1 MAIWLMLLSS
11 LYAVVSISIVT
22 VIATAIYTAFF
33 FVALPS
39 LSHPSFVSHPFH
51 ICMLFLAINS
61 LDFLFRLQTLPHI
74 TMHNLFLSPSQ

>member
-1 MAIWLMLLSS
+1 MLLSS

-22 VIATAIYTAFF
+22 VIATAIFTAFF
-33 FVALPS
+33 FLLLLFVPS
-39 LSHPSFVSHPFH
+39 LSHPCFVSHPFH